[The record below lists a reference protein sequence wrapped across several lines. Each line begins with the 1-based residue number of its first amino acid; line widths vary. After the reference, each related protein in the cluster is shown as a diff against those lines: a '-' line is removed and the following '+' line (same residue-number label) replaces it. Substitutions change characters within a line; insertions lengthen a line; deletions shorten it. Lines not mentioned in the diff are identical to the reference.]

1 MGFHSVKPAPG
12 GGGGRAWLTGDDS
25 DAYPPSDFFS
35 PTGPLRAR
43 LAHPSPCYATPCLCN
58 WPSQCTVVRIMTKYT
73 LSEKTVKQ
81 HLGPA
86 YRPMSYKQDV
96 DYIERK
102 AFRGVR
108 RIYRSDLL
116 DGTLACDVAEQEQP
130 VEELVPVV
138 QVTPVPEPQQLSV
151 SDVVTEQT
159 IVMLYPNSRWV
170 KTDMADKVFV
180 GARGFN
186 FRKGQKIRVKN
197 KTICIR

>member
-1 MGFHSVKPAPG
+1 
-12 GGGGRAWLTGDDS
+12 
-25 DAYPPSDFFS
+25 
-35 PTGPLRAR
+35 
-43 LAHPSPCYATPCLCN
+43 
-58 WPSQCTVVRIMTKYT
+58 MTKYT

-86 YRPMSYKQDV
+86 YRPLAYKLDD

-102 AFRGVR
+102 AFKGIR

-116 DGTLACDVAEQEQP
+116 DGTLACEVAEQKPADDHIGYSTKMVTDPQP
-130 VEELVPVV
+130 LP
-138 QVTPVPEPQQLSV
+138 V
-151 SDVVTEQT
+151 SDAVTEQT

-170 KTDMADKVFV
+170 KTDLEDKVFV

-197 KTICIR
+197 KIICIR

>member
-1 MGFHSVKPAPG
+1 
-12 GGGGRAWLTGDDS
+12 
-25 DAYPPSDFFS
+25 
-35 PTGPLRAR
+35 
-43 LAHPSPCYATPCLCN
+43 
-58 WPSQCTVVRIMTKYT
+58 MTKYT

-116 DGTLACDVAEQEQP
+116 DGTLACDVAEQEQS
-130 VEELVPVV
+130 VEELVPV
-138 QVTPVPEPQQLSV
+138 TPVTEPQQLLA
-151 SDVVTEQT
+151 SDEATEQT

>member
-1 MGFHSVKPAPG
+1 
-12 GGGGRAWLTGDDS
+12 
-25 DAYPPSDFFS
+25 
-35 PTGPLRAR
+35 
-43 LAHPSPCYATPCLCN
+43 
-58 WPSQCTVVRIMTKYT
+58 MTKYT

-86 YRPMSYKQDV
+86 YRPLTYKLDE

-102 AFRGVR
+102 AFKGIR

-116 DGTLACDVAEQEQP
+116 DGTLACEVAEQEQP
-130 VEELVPVV
+130 VEESTPVIP
-138 QVTPVPEPQQLSV
+138 VTPVPEPQQLPASGE
-151 SDVVTEQT
+151 VTEQT

-170 KTDMADKVFV
+170 KTDLEDKVFV

-197 KTICIR
+197 KIICIR

>member
-1 MGFHSVKPAPG
+1 
-12 GGGGRAWLTGDDS
+12 
-25 DAYPPSDFFS
+25 
-35 PTGPLRAR
+35 
-43 LAHPSPCYATPCLCN
+43 
-58 WPSQCTVVRIMTKYT
+58 MTKYT

-130 VEELVPVV
+130 VEELVPV
-138 QVTPVPEPQQLSV
+138 TPVTEPQQLSG
-151 SDVVTEQT
+151 SDEATEQT

-197 KTICIR
+197 KTICIK

>member
-1 MGFHSVKPAPG
+1 
-12 GGGGRAWLTGDDS
+12 
-25 DAYPPSDFFS
+25 
-35 PTGPLRAR
+35 
-43 LAHPSPCYATPCLCN
+43 
-58 WPSQCTVVRIMTKYT
+58 MTKYT

-86 YRPMSYKQDV
+86 YRPLAYKLDE

-102 AFRGVR
+102 AFKGIR

-116 DGTLACDVAEQEQP
+116 DGTLACEVVEQEP
-130 VEELVPVV
+130 SVTVENWRAK
-138 QVTPVPEPQQLSV
+138 VTPVPEPQQLPV
-151 SDVVTEQT
+151 SGEVTEQT

-170 KTDMADKVFV
+170 KTDLEDKVFV

-197 KTICIR
+197 KIICIR